1 MSQEVKITKQNFE
14 SIVTTSEKP
23 VLLDFWATWCGPCM
37 MISPIIKEI
46 AEENPQY
53 LIGKIN
59 VDEEPELAVSF
70 GIESIPTLIVIKNGA
85 ITRRVSGARPK
96 AAILSLLS
104 E

>member
-23 VLLDFWATWCGPCM
+23 VLLDFWATWGGPCM
-37 MISPIIKEI
+37 IISPIIKEI

-53 LIGKIN
+53 LIGNIN
-59 VDEEPELAVSF
+59 VDEDPELAASF
-70 GIESIPTLIVIKNGA
+70 GIESIPTLIIIKNGA